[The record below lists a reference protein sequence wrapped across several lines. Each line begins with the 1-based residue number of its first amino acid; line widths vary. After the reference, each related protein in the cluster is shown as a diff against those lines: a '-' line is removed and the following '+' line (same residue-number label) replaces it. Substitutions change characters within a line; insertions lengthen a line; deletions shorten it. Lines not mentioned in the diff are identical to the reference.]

1 MRHLIIVLFLEC
13 DHPEFRRVLY
23 SIVKSGNCLWF
34 RRLEI
39 ELLNLFAIFAFNI
52 YGIVVWLEE
61 LSSCFTALLANNVL
75 QICFI
80 INEISN

>member
-1 MRHLIIVLFLEC
+1 MFILSIF
-13 DHPEFRRVLY
+13 LY

-34 RRLEI
+34 RRLET
-39 ELLNLFAIFAFNI
+39 ELLNLFAIFAFSI

-61 LSSCFTALLANNVL
+61 LSSCFTALLADNVL